1 MVIETGVSP
10 EMGEEGQ
17 VQSEANLPSF
27 VNHYDLFNR
36 WNKSEAEGGLSERQ
50 KRVLLGLGSE
60 DTIPLEDAK
69 PFINITQAE
78 QIYNTLQ
85 NNEVDLTNCTISES
99 TTPDLSPAAPQSPSG
114 RGTTGEP
121 TALAPETPRVDP
133 TAEKGT
139 ELNPFTFGEFISY
152 CYGNPNAEI
161 NGTHYINA
169 ESNPA
174 VASATRASGA
184 LPYLIQQGLDI
195 LPDRDE
201 FTRKIDIPSP
211 ETTDF
216 KKIDNGFSTLELV
229 RLLYTVAQHPIPTDI
244 ARTLAAAGSHES
256 GGPVG
261 TPSRPGIVNSGT
273 DCIGLFQ
280 INWPVHERSLSDLG
294 ISRSDLFTPKD
305 NAIAA
310 LRVASNFATS
320 NINYTLAPWESY
332 NNGHHQQHIG
342 NADNALGELVRQ
354 IAAAD
359 AARQTSSN

>member
-36 WNKSEAEGGLSERQ
+36 WHKSEAEGGLSECQ
-50 KRVLLGLGSE
+50 KRVLLGL
-60 DTIPLEDAK
+60 DTKDAI
-69 PFINITQAE
+69 PFINITAAE
-78 QIYNTLQ
+78 GIYRSLQ

-99 TTPDLSPAAPQSPSG
+99 TTPSLSPAAPQSPSG

-133 TAEKGT
+133 TADKGT
-139 ELNPFTFGEFISY
+139 ALNPFTFGEFISY

-174 VASATRASGA
+174 VASATIARDA
-184 LPYLIQQGLDI
+184 LPYLIQQGLNI
-195 LPDRDE
+195 MPDRDP
-201 FTRKIDIPSP
+201 FASKINIISP
-211 ETTDF
+211 ETSSF
-216 KKIDNGFSTLELV
+216 GNIDNGFTTYDLL
-229 RLLYTVAQHPIPTDI
+229 RLLYTVAEHPLPTEV
-244 ARTLAAAGSHES
+244 AKTLAAAGSHES

-280 INWPVHERSLSDLG
+280 INWPVHEMSLSDLG

-305 NAIAA
+305 NARAA
-310 LRVASNFATS
+310 LGVASNFATS

-332 NNGHHQQHIG
+332 NNGHHQQHIV

-359 AARQTSSN
+359 AALQTSSN